1 MKIDGHPYRSLWR
14 DERGLFAI
22 DQTRLPHEF
31 VIAELRDMADVAQA
45 IRVMV
50 VRGAPLIGV
59 TAAYGLALGLRADA
73 SDAGLASASAYLAA
87 TRPTAVNLR
96 WALGQVTAAVQD
108 LAPADRADAALAC
121 ADALAEADVRT
132 NAAIGA
138 HGAALLR
145 QRWLA
150 LGQPDRLEV
159 LTHCNA
165 GWLACVD
172 WGTALAVIYRAF
184 DDGLPLHVWA
194 DETRP
199 RNQGASLTT
208 WELMRHGVPCT
219 LIADNAGGHLM
230 RAGRVQ
236 ACIVGA
242 DRVSAGG
249 DVCNKIGTYL
259 KALAA
264 ADNQVPFY
272 AALPLSTVDWQWH
285 DGAFWTGEV
294 ADAKAGS
301 TGSGGSTDA
310 APPANRKGI
319 EVEERSPLEVTEL
332 WGRGD
337 DGTPTRIQIAP
348 EGARAA
354 NPAFD
359 VTPARLL
366 TGLISEHGV
375 TDASVAGMARWRRQP
390 G

>member
-14 DERGLFAI
+14 DPHGLFAI
-22 DQTRLPHEF
+22 DQTRLPHDF
-31 VIAELRDMADVAQA
+31 VVAELRDMAAVAQA

-59 TAAYGLALGLRADA
+59 TAAYGLALGLRDDA
-73 SDAGLASASAYLAA
+73 SDAGLASASAVLAA

-96 WALGQVTAAVQD
+96 WALGQVTAAVQG

-132 NAAIGA
+132 NAAIGE

-165 GWLACVD
+165 GWLACID

-230 RAGRVQ
+230 RAGRVH

-264 ADNQVPFY
+264 ADNQLPFY
-272 AALPLSTVDWQWH
+272 AALPLSTVDWHWH

-294 ADAKAGS
+294 ADAT
-301 TGSGGSTDA
+301 TGATTGAVVARASDHA
-310 APPANRKGI
+310 GI
-319 EVEERSPLEVTEL
+319 EVEERSPLEVTQV
-332 WGRGD
+332 WGRAD
-337 DGTPTRIQIAP
+337 DGRLACVRIAP
-348 EGARAA
+348 DGARAA

-359 VTPARLL
+359 VTPARLV
-366 TGLISEHGV
+366 TGLITEHGV
-375 TDASVAGMARWRRQP
+375 SEASVAGLARWRRHA